1 LITKPRSLLWGSSP
15 FFFIPP
21 SPACQGHG
29 SQEPEQETEKQ
40 ANADSLDKP
49 TNDEAGNNG
58 DNK

>member
-1 LITKPRSLLWGSSP
+1 LLWGSSP

-21 SPACQGHG
+21 SPAGQGHG